1 MRDKGIDLLKGL
13 GIFFMVAIHARCY
26 GLYWGSMFHMA
37 IFFIASGFLF
47 NGEKVNSV
55 KNLLKY
61 YFRKLKGLWLPY
73 VAFSILFI
81 LLNNVF
87 IKMNIYTDN
96 VNFANSNVEGGGFL
110 GTYMGIN
117 DILHN
122 IYYALTFQYFCQI
135 GGAFWFF
142 RTLFFVLIIY
152 STIEF
157 LLRKVINNKNMVFCI
172 QGIISLLLL
181 TLGYYYSIYNKKLPY
196 DVEKVFLVYCLIFI
210 GQVIRKYDVTS
221 ILIKKVNTLTKIIYV
236 ILLTVLFIVNYNLFN
251 IRIDISSDQ
260 IFNPI
265 VFIFA
270 SICGF
275 LYLYLI
281 ADLLLVKN
289 IKIVD
294 YINSFIAN
302 LSIHSVSIIALHFL
316 CFKIINYFGVLLLN
330 KELYL
335 VAAFPVLFKGDF
347 CWILYTAVGLVIPL
361 LLTYIFI
368 TLEKLFLKVKC
379 FN

>member
-1 MRDKGIDLLKGL
+1 
-13 GIFFMVAIHARCY
+13 MVAIHARCY

-152 STIEF
+152 SSVEF
-157 LLRKVINNKNMVFCI
+157 LLRKVINNINIAFYV
-172 QGIISLLLL
+172 QGMISLFLLI
-181 TLGYYYSIYNKKLPY
+181 LGYYYYVVNNKKLTF

-221 ILIKKVNTLTKIIYV
+221 ILIKKVNTLTKIISV
-236 ILLTVLFIVNYNLFN
+236 ILLTLLFVVNYNLFN
-251 IRIDISSDQ
+251 IKIDIASDQ

-265 VFIFA
+265 VFVFA
-270 SICGF
+270 SICGY

-281 ADLLLVKN
+281 ADLLLLVKN
-289 IKIVD
+289 IKIID
-294 YINSFIAN
+294 YINSFIVN
-302 LSIHSVSIIALHFL
+302 LSIHSVSIMALHLL

-335 VAAFPVLFKGDF
+335 VAAFPVLFKGNF
-347 CWILYTAVGLVIPL
+347 CWIPYTVVGLVIPL
-361 LLTYIFI
+361 LLTFTFNYFRK
-368 TLEKLFLKVKC
+368 KLVLRAKC
-379 FN
+379 FII